1 MECAKINVNWRDVL
15 NDVAELYEVAEAKG
29 IPTEVINNIMGIDA
43 QDQIA
48 VQQMEDSSEEQRP
61 EDVIEDDS
69 LEEAINE

>member
-1 MECAKINVNWRDVL
+1 M
-15 NDVAELYEVAEAKG
+15 AEAKG